1 MKSPVRIIF
10 AILLLVPACNRN
22 NPSPVRAES
31 EQESKSTSNMQGQ
44 RDDYVRAVEAKLDE
58 FDHKLDGL
66 EARASKMT
74 ETTKK
79 SFTNEIDQLKD
90 RRKMVARKVDDLKK
104 VNIDSWTAMKGEVD
118 SALSDLERS
127 YEMVSSKYEPTSAPN
142 SQNPIKTY

>member
-1 MKSPVRIIF
+1 MKSLIFIIF

-22 NPSPVRAES
+22 NPTGARAES
-31 EQESKSTSNMQGQ
+31 EPESKPTADMERQ
-44 RDDYVRAVEAKLDE
+44 RDDYVKAVEARLEE